1 MRCGTPVPPLPV
13 VSPLTTSD
21 CEAFFTNPDPIYD
34 PGDTYQISVVVHI
47 IDHSDGRGQISNAL
61 VGSQIK
67 VLNEDFLALTGTP
80 GGLGVPVGIKF
91 VLVGITRPCEGTEGD
106 ERDKCDA
113 WFVDIIP
120 PPGVYPN
127 DSCLYCDELAWD
139 PRYYLNVYTTNAG
152 GAYGFVQANATVE
165 GLVGAKDDR
174 VVIRYGYFGRP
185 APFGE
190 DGADQGRILTHEL
203 GHYFGLYHVFDEE
216 GICYRNY
223 PPNCY
228 TELDTICDTLFQ
240 LDYILGCPPDPIT
253 CNSPDNPKNYM
264 DYSDDTCQEGFTEEQ
279 VRRMRCVRENWRV
292 DLLPEPGLLLQLASG
307 LLGLIVLDKRRRRA
321 NG

>member
-1 MRCGTPVPPLPV
+1 MRCGTPKPSIPAT
-13 VSPLTTSD
+13 SPLTTSD
-21 CEAFFTNPDPIYD
+21 CSAGYTDPDEKYD
-34 PGDTYQISVVVHI
+34 PGDTYQIPMVVHI
-47 IDHSDGRGQISNAL
+47 IDHRDGRGQISNPL
-61 VGSQIK
+61 VFSQIA
-67 VLNEDFLALTGTP
+67 VLNEDFLALAGTP

-106 ERDKCDA
+106 ERDKCDW
-113 WFVDIIP
+113 WFEDTLP
-120 PPGVYPN
+120 PLVYPDEGN
-127 DSCLYCDELAWD
+127 CRYCDELAWD
-139 PRYYLNVYTTNAG
+139 PSQYLNVYTTNAAD
-152 GAYGFVQANATVE
+152 AYGFAQANATVD
-165 GLVGAKDDR
+165 GLVGEKDDR

-185 APFGE
+185 APFAE

-240 LDYILGCPPDPIT
+240 LDYHLGCPQDPT
-253 CNSPDNPKNYM
+253 SCDDTPDNPKNYM
-264 DYSDDTCQEGFTEEQ
+264 DYTDDTCQEGFTVQQ
-279 VRRMRCVRENWRV
+279 VRRMRCVYENWRV
-292 DLLPEPGLLLQLASG
+292 NLPEPGLLLQLASG